1 MDKLEKEIQGEIAK
15 AKELRDDVFKVN
27 FQDIVRAVNQRRAE
41 FYVVV
46 QLINHYEELQETGQI
61 EDKHAG
67 LIIAELA
74 AKKKALLNSGPK
86 VEPFDIKK
94 ALLKSDLGQIFGEE
108 IIEELYND
116 QQASLNPKDYGP
128 NETIREKGVTGYIYV
143 VVRGVILEAPD
154 KPEDPD
160 DVRVGTNVAKQQPAE
175 LIKSLRRKSNK
186 KSVPKVFES
195 HPLVHYDEHIAGLQN
210 ILPEFGE
217 STQTE
222 IYAKKTNLLAQVI
235 KVDVNAL
242 RRKALDR
249 PEIMVRLWEALVP
262 RLIYLFPE
270 KFPVFA
276 DMSAK
281 KVKQFFFNKK
291 NVEIAMLAA
300 GQEINLPAGGVL
312 WRGEIEPTA
321 ESRQ

>member
-160 DVRVGTNVAKQQPAE
+160 DVRVGT
-175 LIKSLRRKSNK
+175 
-186 KSVPKVFES
+186 
-195 HPLVHYDEHIAGLQN
+195 
-210 ILPEFGE
+210 
-217 STQTE
+217 
-222 IYAKKTNLLAQVI
+222 
-235 KVDVNAL
+235 
-242 RRKALDR
+242 
-249 PEIMVRLWEALVP
+249 
-262 RLIYLFPE
+262 
-270 KFPVFA
+270 
-276 DMSAK
+276 
-281 KVKQFFFNKK
+281 
-291 NVEIAMLAA
+291 
-300 GQEINLPAGGVL
+300 
-312 WRGEIEPTA
+312 
-321 ESRQ
+321 